1 MTKFVPQQ
9 YWQKI
14 HGKYPGLQA
23 VGYVD
28 LGEPFN
34 FWMYRVRARHF
45 EKIIKKF
52 APKKNLK
59 ILDLGSGTGFYA
71 LLFLANGYQ
80 NITGSDFSSQAI
92 AKLKKIKGLKVK
104 KIDLGLR
111 QKAFPKYHLITCFDV
126 LYHLVDDRRYHQA
139 FENVGRMLCDN
150 GYFLFSENPLPYG
163 EFRSRHQVLRNQ
175 KTIYMLLEKNQ
186 LQVVSRQPV
195 FFLMNTPVLSRNPL
209 LKAYWFWLL
218 LILSRLPQLGKILGP
233 LLYPLELALGRLFS
247 KGPSTEIIVAQ
258 KLPSDFIPKP
268 PKF

>member
-1 MTKFVPQQ
+1 MTKFVPQK
-9 YWQKI
+9 YWQKT

-34 FWMYRVRARHF
+34 FWMYQVRARHF
-45 EKIIKKF
+45 EKIIKIL
-52 APKKNLK
+52 APPKNLK

-71 LLFLANGYQ
+71 LIFLANGYR
-80 NITGSDFSSQAI
+80 NITGSDFSAQAI
-92 AKLKKIKGLKVK
+92 AKLKKIKGLKVE

-111 QKAFPKYHLITCFDV
+111 QKAFQKYDLITCFDV
-126 LYHLVDDRRYHQA
+126 LYHLVDDRGYIQA
-139 FENVGRMLCDN
+139 FENVGRMLREN
-150 GYFLFSENPLPYG
+150 GSFLFSENPLPDG
-163 EFRSRHQVLRNQ
+163 EFRCCHQILRNR
-175 KTIYMLLEKNQ
+175 KTIYTLLEKNH
-186 LQVVSRQPV
+186 LQVVFRQPV

-218 LILSRLPQLGKILGP
+218 LVLSRLPQLGKILGP

-247 KGPSTEIIVAQ
+247 KGPSTEIIAAK